1 MFEIDTLCYHSKLR
15 ERNAEIKFAFTVLTL
30 FICVWNRSIVIAAIV
45 FATTGFLTVCV
56 GGIPATRYIRL
67 LCIPFFFLLLSTLT
81 VVINF
86 SKTPLSGYAICL
98 GTFYITA
105 GKDTILFAVQ
115 IFCTAFGAVSCLYF
129 LSLSTPMTDLIAV
142 LERLHC
148 PSLFIELMLLI
159 YRFLFVLAELA
170 SSISTAQK
178 ARLGNR
184 NFRTSFS
191 SFGALLSVPF
201 RNRAGCMM
209 LWNHAAMMEQFVFSI
224 NSILL
229 REKNSF
235 FASVTNY
242 CYSTFHGKDCH
253 NVRNDFRSKTF
264 IFLL

>member
-56 GGIPATRYIRL
+56 GGIPAARYIRL

-129 LSLSTPMTDLIAV
+129 FITFHTDD
-142 LERLHC
+142 
-148 PSLFIELMLLI
+148 
-159 YRFLFVLAELA
+159 RFD
-170 SSISTAQK
+170 
-178 ARLGNR
+178 RR
-184 NFRTSFS
+184 FRKICT
-191 SFGALLSVPF
+191 ALLCSS
-201 RNRAGCMM
+201 N
-209 LWNHAAMMEQFVFSI
+209 
-224 NSILL
+224 
-229 REKNSF
+229 
-235 FASVTNY
+235 
-242 CYSTFHGKDCH
+242 
-253 NVRNDFRSKTF
+253 
-264 IFLL
+264 

>member
-15 ERNAEIKFAFTVLTL
+15 EINAEIKFAFTVLTL

-56 GGIPATRYIRL
+56 GGIPAARYIRL

-191 SFGALLSVPF
+191 SFGALLSVLF
-201 RNRAGCMM
+201 IRAIQKSGR
-209 LWNHAAMMEQFVFSI
+209 LYDAMESRCYDGTIRVLHQQYPVKRKEFFLCIGYELLLLYFSWKG
-224 NSILL
+224 LP
-229 REKNSF
+229 
-235 FASVTNY
+235 
-242 CYSTFHGKDCH
+242 
-253 NVRNDFRSKTF
+253 
-264 IFLL
+264 

>member
-142 LERLHC
+142 LERLHG

-159 YRFLFVLAELA
+159 YRFLLVLAELA

-191 SFGALLSVPF
+191 SFGALLSVLF
-201 RNRAGCMM
+201 IRAIQKSGR
-209 LWNHAAMMEQFVFSI
+209 LYDAMESRCYDGTIRVLHQQYPVKRKELFLCIGYELLLLYFSWKG
-224 NSILL
+224 LP
-229 REKNSF
+229 
-235 FASVTNY
+235 
-242 CYSTFHGKDCH
+242 
-253 NVRNDFRSKTF
+253 
-264 IFLL
+264 

>member
-15 ERNAEIKFAFTVLTL
+15 EKNAEIKFAFTVLTL

-129 LSLSTPMTDLIAV
+129 LSLSTPMTDLATGIFA
-142 LERLHC
+142 LPFL
-148 PSLFIELMLLI
+148 PSVHF
-159 YRFLFVLAELA
+159 YPFC
-170 SSISTAQK
+170 S
-178 ARLGNR
+178 
-184 NFRTSFS
+184 
-191 SFGALLSVPF
+191 SVPF

>member
-1 MFEIDTLCYHSKLR
+1 M
-15 ERNAEIKFAFTVLTL
+15 
-30 FICVWNRSIVIAAIV
+30 
-45 FATTGFLTVCV
+45 
-56 GGIPATRYIRL
+56 
-67 LCIPFFFLLLSTLT
+67 
-81 VVINF
+81 VINF

-178 ARLGNR
+178 HGLATGI
-184 NFRTSFS
+184 F
-191 SFGALLSVPF
+191 ALPFLPSVHFYPFCSSVPF